1 MIGLPYGEET
11 MTIAYVKPFRFDRIL
26 EGDGGTDGQTV
37 AILISRI
44 IVLTR
49 DKNRGEV
56 CCAWQLLFHT
66 ARSPHVDGYGRITW
80 PAWRQ
85 QSTRPPTET
94 SQWPLPEDR
103 NVKIYEGS
111 AVLWWHAGPRRT
123 TELMDKM

>member
-1 MIGLPYGEET
+1 MFDSHKTRMIGLPYGEET

-56 CCAWQLLFHT
+56 CCA
-66 ARSPHVDGYGRITW
+66 
-80 PAWRQ
+80 
-85 QSTRPPTET
+85 
-94 SQWPLPEDR
+94 
-103 NVKIYEGS
+103 
-111 AVLWWHAGPRRT
+111 
-123 TELMDKM
+123 